1 MKSWTRPPKL
11 FRKIFPS
18 SIWKCWLS
26 QDVLFSFDDGPGTH
40 TNALLDLS
48 LEDGVKFAFFILPE
62 QANKYPEI
70 ISRILEE
77 GHILGTHF
85 LKHRNHILDTKAIF
99 SHSLNESIQKIET
112 ISQTT
117 IQYCRI
123 PYGRLLPWQEK
134 WIVQS
139 GNKHVFWSL
148 DSKDY
153 CLEPI
158 DTVICR
164 VQNNIK
170 ANDIVLFHDGETS
183 HPQIVKIVEEC
194 LKELNFNL

>member
-1 MKSWTRPPKL
+1 MMSWTRPPK
-11 FRKIFPS
+11 FFAKIYPS
-18 SIWKCWLS
+18 SYWNCWLK
-26 QDVLFSFDDGPGTH
+26 QDVLFSFDDGPGPK

-48 LEDGVKFAFFILPE
+48 LEYGVKFAFFILPE
-62 QANKYPEI
+62 QADKYPEI
-70 ISRILEE
+70 VARIIKDN
-77 GHILGTHF
+77 HVLGSHF
-85 LKHRNHILDTKAIF
+85 LEHRNHIMDTKSIF
-99 SHSLNESIQKIET
+99 LKSLNESLQIIGS
-112 ISQTT
+112 ISNNT
-117 IQYCRI
+117 IQYCRL
-123 PYGRLLPWQEK
+123 PYGRLMPWQEK

-153 CLEPI
+153 RLEPI

-170 ANDIVLFHDGETS
+170 ANDVVLFHDGETS

-194 LKELNFNL
+194 LK